1 MPDLPGPDS
10 SYSTPEAYFFEA
22 DRLINA
28 GEANQAYALLQ
39 QCVEEFPEYGKCY
52 NHLGFIQ
59 ETKYRNPAEAER
71 CYKKCLELAPEYQA
85 VYLNYSVLLSTQ
97 ERHEEL
103 VVLLEKALLVPGINK
118 AKIYNEYG
126 IMYEVQAQYETA
138 IEHYRKAIRYSFVAA
153 DLKSYEASI
162 ERVKQKQHLLN

>member
-1 MPDLPGPDS
+1 MPDQPGPES

-28 GEANQAYALLQ
+28 GDANEAYALLQ
-39 QCVEEFPEYGKCY
+39 KCVAEFPDFGKSY

-59 ETKYRNPAEAER
+59 ETKYRDPKQAEV
-71 CYKKCLELAPEYQA
+71 YYQKCLELSPDYQA

-103 VVLLEKALLVPGINK
+103 EALLEKALLLPGINK
-118 AKIYNEYG
+118 AKIYNEYA
-126 IMYEVQAQYETA
+126 IMYEVKAQYETA
-138 IEHYRKAIRYSFVAA
+138 IEFYRKAVHYSFVGT

-162 ERVKQKQHLLN
+162 ERVQHKQRLLN